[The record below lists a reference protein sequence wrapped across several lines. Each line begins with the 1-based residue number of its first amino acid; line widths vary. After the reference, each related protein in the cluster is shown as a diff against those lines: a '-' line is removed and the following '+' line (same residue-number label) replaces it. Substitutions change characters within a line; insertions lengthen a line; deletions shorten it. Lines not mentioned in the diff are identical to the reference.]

1 MATLDGMPCCP
12 PAGAE
17 PFTTGMA
24 RRDARRYRRRGLDAV
39 SRRLVRLADPA
50 GLRLLEIGAG
60 VGALQVE
67 VLRAGAVLATGV
79 ELSPAYEPEAA
90 ALLAEHDATGRAP
103 RLVADLLAAP
113 GAADAQPDATPAAAP
128 ATAPAAALD
137 ADVVLLNR
145 VVCCTER
152 PADLL
157 AVAARHAGSRLA
169 FSFPRDVW
177 WLRAGQHVVN
187 LLARVQRWDWRFR
200 VHRPADLVGAAEAE
214 GLRLERTEHGRIWQV
229 ALLVRP

>member
-1 MATLDGMPCCP
+1 MPCCP

-24 RRDARRYRRRGLDAV
+24 RRDARRYRRRGLDPV
-39 SRRLVRLADPA
+39 SRRLIRLAAPA
-50 GLRLLEIGAG
+50 GMRLLEIGAG

-67 VLRAGAVLATGV
+67 ALRAGAVLATGV

-90 ALLAEHDATGRAP
+90 TLLAEHRVADRAP
-103 RLVADLLAAP
+103 RLVVDLLAE
-113 GAADAQPDATPAAAP
+113 PDAAP
-128 ATAPAAALD
+128 A

-145 VVCCTER
+145 VVCCTEQ
-152 PADLL
+152 PAGLL
-157 AVAARHAGSRLA
+157 AVAASRAGSRLA

-177 WLRAGQHVVN
+177 WLRAGQRAVN
-187 LLARVQRWDWRFR
+187 LVARVQGWDWRFR
-200 VHRPADLVGAAEAE
+200 VHRPADLVAAAEAA

-229 ALLVRP
+229 ALLVRG